1 MRNYLKNTFITLCI
15 AVLISTVHVIFTGCA
30 KSPEER
36 RLERIRSGEE
46 RLNIILISI
55 DTLRA
60 DALGCYGGEIAETP
74 NIDGLAAGG
83 VLFTECKTPTPLT
96 LPSHTTMLTGTYP
109 PYHGVHINDV
119 AVPGDLVFLSEVL
132 SDNGYGTAGIIGGFP
147 LDDVFGFD
155 QGFDYYD
162 DDFIVGT
169 GSSLSGFEKPANQV
183 LARAE
188 TWVEENRDG
197 PFFLFLHFYDPH
209 LLYSP
214 PERFRTKYRE
224 APYFG
229 EVAFVDSVLSGL
241 LPMLETNGLDDRTL
255 IILTS
260 DHGESLEEHGE
271 PTHGFYVYEATQ
283 HVPLIMY
290 CPGLIPAGKAIGGS
304 VNVADIYPT
313 VLDILGIE
321 PAKSVQG
328 ETLVPSIFGNR
339 KAGKAVYEETY
350 YGAEMFGWARVHALE
365 KDGWK
370 YIDAPEPE
378 LYRLSDDPG
387 ETDNLAG
394 EEPAKA
400 ESMAGELD
408 RLRGKLSEN
417 GMEESVSVPLS
428 DTDKARLE
436 TLGYLS
442 AATGESVAGTG
453 ADPKEKTEF
462 VQLYNEYFLSLS
474 PLDPARYVGVLE
486 RMIALEP
493 DIAFPYCKLGAFYS
507 GFNDYEKAEGLLIKA
522 LEIRPGYD
530 EAKINLA
537 NTYVGAGKYD
547 EARELLVEVENDPT
561 ATPVELAS
569 AFYAHGE
576 LITAAASSPE
586 KAIRYFEKAI
596 ELQRDYADPYF
607 ALAEIYEK
615 TSGGEANAEEYA
627 AEFVE
632 LEPRGPRAARMRAIL
647 GQEPVEVLADDASKA
662 YEAGDYD
669 EAAEYCRRAIEL
681 DPTYFEMRYNL
692 VCCLALG
699 GHPEEAMAELR
710 PLVRG
715 APGVFDEALE
725 RDPDLD
731 SLRDREDFKR
741 LLE

>member
-1 MRNYLKNTFITLCI
+1 
-15 AVLISTVHVIFTGCA
+15 
-30 KSPEER
+30 
-36 RLERIRSGEE
+36 LERIRSGEE
-46 RLNIILISI
+46 QLNVILISI

-60 DALGCYGGEIAETP
+60 DALGCYGGENAETP
-74 NIDGLAAGG
+74 TIDGLAAGG
-83 VLFTECKTPTPLT
+83 VLFTGCKTPTPLT

-119 AVPGDLVFLSEVL
+119 AVPGDLVFLSEIL
-132 SDNGYGTAGIIGGFP
+132 SDNGFGTAGIIGGFP

-162 DDFIVGT
+162 DDFTAGI

-183 LARAE
+183 LGRAR
-188 TWVEENRDG
+188 TWIEKNHGG

-214 PERFRTKYRE
+214 PERFRTKYHE

-241 LPMLETNGLDDRTL
+241 LPILETNGLDDRTL

-290 CPGLIPAGKAIGGS
+290 CPGLIPAGKVIEGS

-321 PAKSVQG
+321 PAESVQG

-339 KAGKAVYEETY
+339 KTGEAIYEETY

-378 LYRLSDDPG
+378 LYHLPDDPG
-387 ETDNLAG
+387 ETNNLAS
-394 EEPAKA
+394 ENPAKA
-400 ESMAGELD
+400 EVMAGELD
-408 RLRGKLSEN
+408 ELKGKLSEN
-417 GMEESVSVPLS
+417 GMEKSVSVPL
-428 DTDKARLE
+428 DDADKTRFE

-442 AATGESVAGTG
+442 AATGESVVGEN

-462 VQLYNEYFLSLS
+462 VKLYNEYSLSLS
-474 PLDPARYVGVLE
+474 PLDPERYVGVLE

-493 DIAFPYCKLGAFYS
+493 DIAFPYCKLGTFYN
-507 GFNDYEKAEGLLIKA
+507 GFNDFEKAEGLLFKA
-522 LEIRPGYD
+522 LELQPAYK

-537 NTYVGAGKYD
+537 NAYIAAGKYD
-547 EARELLVEVENDPT
+547 EARKLLIEVENDPT
-561 ATPVELAS
+561 ATPVDLATV
-569 AFYAHGE
+569 FYTRGK
-576 LITAAASSPE
+576 LITAAAGRPE
-586 KAIRYFEKAI
+586 KAVRFYKKAI
-596 ELQRDYADPYF
+596 ELQQDYTDPYF
-607 ALAEIYEK
+607 ELASIYEN
-615 TSGGEANAEEYA
+615 TAGGEAKAEKYA
-627 AEFVE
+627 VEFLE
-632 LEPRGPRAARMRAIL
+632 LEPRGEKAARMRVIL
-647 GQEPVEVLADDASKA
+647 GQEPVEGLADKA
-662 YEAGDYD
+662 REAYDTGDYD
-669 EAAEYCRRAIEL
+669 GAAEYCLRAYEL
-681 DPTYFEMRYNL
+681 DPTYYEMRYNL

-699 GHPEEAMAELR
+699 GHPDEAMMELEA
-710 PLVRG
+710 LVRDE
-715 APGVFDEALE
+715 PGTFEDLLKA
-725 RDPDLD
+725 DKDLD
-731 SLRDREDFKR
+731 RLRDREDFR
-741 LLE
+741 ALLD